1 MLFRSLPAGDMYV
14 ASSTI
19 AYPHWITLHLQC
31 LLSRPVA
38 TSSREKHSSHLGR
51 CEDVS
56 PDGIA
61 RTGVSLTYFSAHGSI
76 EERHQLECRVH
87 EYEVS
92 IRDEEGGCAREL
104 ALPEEVDFAVGGDE
118 VLEED
123 EYWESAAVSIVPRM

>member
-1 MLFRSLPAGDMYV
+1 MFHLPAGDMYV
-14 ASSTI
+14 AISTI

-56 PDGIA
+56 PDGMGGM
-61 RTGVSLTYFSAHGSI
+61 GVSLTYFSTPRFI
-76 EERHQLECRVH
+76 EERRQSECRVR

-92 IRDEEGGCAREL
+92 ICEEEGGCTREL
-104 ALPEEVDFAVGGDE
+104 GLPEEVDFAVGGDE

-123 EYWESAAVSIVPRM
+123 ECCEGAAVSIVPCM